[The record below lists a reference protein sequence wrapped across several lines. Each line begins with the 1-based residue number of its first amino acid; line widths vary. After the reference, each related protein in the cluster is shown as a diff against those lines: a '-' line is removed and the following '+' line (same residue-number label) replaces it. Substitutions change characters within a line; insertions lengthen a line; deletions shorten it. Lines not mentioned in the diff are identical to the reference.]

1 MTAEIVNLKKVRK
14 AKARA
19 AKEAQAGANR
29 EKFGRTKAERD
40 VVDAREAE
48 RNRVLDGAA
57 LVPPLVLPA
66 ANQGAFPTTANH
78 DDDDDLDAGNV
89 S

>member
-1 MTAEIVNLKKVRK
+1 MTAEVVNLKKVRK
-14 AKARA
+14 AKARL
-19 AKEAQAGANR
+19 AKDAQAAVNR
-29 EKFGRTKAERD
+29 EKFGQTKAER
-40 VVDAREAE
+40 VLVERQEAD
-48 RNRVLDGAA
+48 RNRTLDGAA
-57 LVPPLVLPA
+57 LVPTA